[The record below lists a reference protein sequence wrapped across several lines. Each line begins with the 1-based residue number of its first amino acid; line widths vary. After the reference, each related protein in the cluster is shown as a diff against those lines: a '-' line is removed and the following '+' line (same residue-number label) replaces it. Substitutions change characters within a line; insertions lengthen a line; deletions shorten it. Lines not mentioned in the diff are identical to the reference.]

1 MSTSKTRIGR
11 LCALLFATVLALSTI
26 SPALAFPPTP
36 VTGADSAY
44 GPDAVPAGIS
54 VEGVTPASLRTAN
67 RTIQTGVKAQVQA
80 LAALGDTQ
88 VRVSVLLTTTPL
100 ASLSKDMTADQR
112 VTHAAAAQA
121 LREAVIAD
129 VEAAGGIILGRFTT
143 LANGF
148 TAVMSGREA
157 ARLATRPEVVRVSQV
172 RDYELDLSET
182 VPWIGG
188 ETLQNLGLTGK
199 GVNVAVLDSGIDFTH
214 RSMGGPGTREAW
226 EAAYFGDDPTCL
238 TGRETTC
245 ANRKPA
251 DPAFFGPNAPKVKG
265 GYDWV
270 GETWVRGLI
279 EEPDINPIPADN
291 TGGRDGTHGTHVAD
305 IIAGLGYPAGAGYPA
320 KGPGMAPEANLWSFK
335 VCSSLSTACSGVALL
350 NAMDDAADLD
360 NNPATVDPADI
371 INMSLGSIYG
381 QPEDDLSYFTN
392 QAVAYGIIVVAS
404 AGNSGDK
411 PYVAG
416 SPSVAD
422 GAISVAQTTVPSA
435 KQFILSVEQPA
446 AISGTLKSAVF
457 QPWSVPLSV
466 SGAISGSL
474 QYGNADGS
482 NRLGCD
488 PFTDDLTGKI
498 VLMDRGVCAFSIK
511 GANASAAGALMGI
524 IGLVAP
530 GDPFEGGYGGGAV
543 TIPVFMISQAE
554 SNKLKSGL
562 AQGVIISAGPDK
574 FIGMADSMVGSS
586 SRGPTWNNKIKPD
599 IGAPGASVSAISG
612 SGSGSGPFGGTSGA
626 APMVSGAAALLKGF
640 FEQGAGMQQAD
651 GGGFSWFPQ
660 MYRALLMNTAK
671 TAIYL
676 DGAMQAGG
684 GGTLAPITRIG
695 AGQVDVAKA
704 YMSRL
709 VAWDSTDTNPLK
721 WTGSIS
727 FGYQPVTDTYVA
739 TRILTVRNLSPFS
752 QGIRVSSVF
761 RYANDVGKGVTITL
775 PIQSA
780 LIPGRGE
787 IQVPVQLEINAAG
800 LRAWGLNKGS
810 RGANGPL
817 FTTQEVDGYVKIET
831 CTGSTCTSAI
841 TVPWQVLPKAVA
853 DINVTGTNQTV
864 ILENVAPAAASNTEV
879 FALVDRSANLYN
891 YMVGSCVLPG
901 GGPGCQMSAV
911 DLKEVGVRDWLW
923 DSNNDG
929 TPESYVEF
937 GLTVYDWPYRAGQY
951 PVEFDI
957 YVDANRD
964 GNTDYIVFNADVALN
979 GSDGRNAVFV
989 YNMATK
995 QSSVYFYTDSDFNT
1009 QNWILTV
1016 PAAAIGLVPGRQFNF
1031 YVLAFDAYFGGGVW
1045 DCSPF
1050 AGGRCGTAAH
1060 TYTVGRPRFDVGEA
1074 NLSLTIPP
1082 QDQAE
1087 LAFTRPAG
1095 GFQASPS
1102 QIGFL
1107 FMHRKAPIGR
1117 ESSTYLPTP
1126 WLFFVPTVISE

>member
-1 MSTSKTRIGR
+1 MGLRAASRIVDVG
-11 LCALLFATVLALSTI
+11 V
-26 SPALAFPPTP
+26 PPH
-36 VTGADSAY
+36 
-44 GPDAVPAGIS
+44 
-54 VEGVTPASLRTAN
+54 
-67 RTIQTGVKAQVQA
+67 VQA
-80 LAALGDTQ
+80 LAAFGDAP
-88 VRVSVLLTTTPL
+88 VRVSVLLKTTPL
-100 ASLSKDMTADQR
+100 AAVSKDMTADQR
-112 VTHAAAAQA
+112 VDYAIAAQA

-129 VEAAGGIILGRFTT
+129 VEAAGGIVIGRFTT

-157 ARLATRPEVVRVSQV
+157 ARLAMRPEVMRVSQV

-182 VPWIGG
+182 VPWVGG
-188 ETLQNLGLTGK
+188 ETLQSLGLTGR
-199 GVNVAVLDSGIDFTH
+199 GIDVAVLDSGIDFTH
-214 RSMGGPGTREAW
+214 RAMGGPGTREAW
-226 EAAYFGDDPTCL
+226 EAAYFGADPSCT
-238 TGRETTC
+238 TGQEATC

-251 DPAFFGPNAPKVKG
+251 DPALFGPNAPKVKG

-270 GETWVRGLI
+270 GETWVSGLI
-279 EEPDINPIPADN
+279 ENPDINPIPADN

-305 IIAGLGYPAGAGYPA
+305 IIAGLGYPAGSGYPA

-360 NNPATVDPADI
+360 NNPATVDPADV

-381 QPEDDLSYFTN
+381 QPEDDLTFFTN

-411 PYVAG
+411 PYVVG
-416 SPSVAD
+416 SPSIAD

-435 KQFILSVEQPA
+435 KQFLLYVEQPA

-474 QYGNADGS
+474 QYGNADGT
-482 NRLGCD
+482 NKLGCD
-488 PFTDDLTGKI
+488 PFNDDLTGKI
-498 VLMDRGVCAFSIK
+498 VLMDRGACAFSVK
-511 GANASAAGALMGI
+511 GANASAANALMGI

-530 GDPFEGGYGGGAV
+530 GDPFEGGYGGGTV

-562 AQGVIISAGPDK
+562 AQGVIISAGPDR
-574 FIGMADSMVGSS
+574 FIGLADSMVGSS
-586 SRGPTWNNKIKPD
+586 SRGPAWNNTIKPD

-640 FEQGAGMQQAD
+640 FGQPAGMQQAD
-651 GGGFSWFPQ
+651 GGGFSWSPQ

-676 DGAMQAGG
+676 DGATSAGG

-695 AGQVDVAKA
+695 AGQLDVAKA

-709 VAWDSTDTNPLK
+709 VAWDSTEADPLK
-721 WTGSIS
+721 WTGSLS
-727 FGYQPVTDTYVA
+727 FGYQPVTETYVA
-739 TRILTVRNLSPFS
+739 TRTLTVQNLSPFG
-752 QGIRVSSVF
+752 QGIRVSSTF
-761 RYANDVGKGVTITL
+761 RYADDAGKGVTVTPL
-775 PIQSA
+775 VTSA
-780 LIPGRGE
+780 FIPAKGT
-787 IQVPVQLEINAAG
+787 IQVPVRLQVNAAD

-817 FTTQEVDGYVKIET
+817 LTTQEVDGYVRIET
-831 CTGSTCTSAI
+831 CTGGTCTSAI
-841 TVPWQVLPKAVA
+841 TLPWHVLPKAAA

-864 ILENVAPAAASNTEV
+864 TLENVAPVAASDTEV
-879 FALVDRSANLYN
+879 FALVERSADLYH
-891 YMVGSCVLPG
+891 YTVGSCALSG
-901 GGPGCQMSAV
+901 SGPGCNSSPV

-923 DSNNDG
+923 DSNGDG

-937 GLTVYDWPYRAGQY
+937 GLTVYDQPYRAGQY

-957 YVDANRD
+957 YVDADRN
-964 GNTDYIVFNADVALN
+964 GTSDYIVFNADLALN

-989 YNMATK
+989 YNVATK
-995 QSSVYFYTDSDFNT
+995 QSSAYFFTDSDFNT

-1016 PAAAIGLVPGRQFNF
+1016 PAAAIGLAPGQQFDF
-1031 YVLAFDAYFGGGVW
+1031 YVLAFDAYFGGRPW

-1050 AGGRCGTAAH
+1050 AGGQCGTAVH
-1060 TYTVGRPRFDVGEA
+1060 TYTVGRPRFDVGAA
-1074 NLSLTIPP
+1074 NLSPTIPP
-1082 QDQAE
+1082 RSQVD

-1107 FMHRKAPIGR
+1107 FLHRQAPISR
-1117 ESSTYLPTP
+1117 ESSVYLPTP
-1126 WLFFVPTVISE
+1126 WLLFVPMVVSE